1 MKRKVELQSST
12 MTKRRVILSLYVS
25 ETNKKRATLQDIN
38 NTIDMGFNY
47 EMQILR

>member
-1 MKRKVELQSST
+1 MKRKVVQSST

-25 ETNKKRATLQDIN
+25 EITKSAQLYRTSL
-38 NTIDMGFNY
+38 TIIMGINY